1 MPVNFKKDLL
11 QKIENLKATNEAF
24 SKIISFDS
32 LSSVSRENP
41 LDFILDLF
49 ILLFGG
55 NKTKSDFIKF
65 LISEIKLL
73 NDDLFK
79 YFKENIVKFYQCKT
93 DTQIPAHFFQFKTF
107 KITEL
112 DFFGLLKIDPDSP
125 EGKSYYVD
133 YPDNLDK
140 LIYQAINNQGIEYNW
155 KSVLVIKYLNQELYV
170 KLDSSLQGKTIYNFV
185 NLYMSN
191 TVLFDNKVVV
201 SDLIDS
207 NFGVLTSK
215 LKNTLAN
222 FSKKNLNNQI
232 ELEIILERI
241 TDSFN
246 VDDSFFT
253 FDTEEVNDRAE
264 KRKDGYYEFIDCE
277 VNYVSYDYDLLQSF
291 MTDLINVSQYNEEIY
306 TINFDYLVNQT
317 SGMVL
322 PSDKQAYTD
331 NLFKLFFKIV
341 IKSITRNILTPKNI
355 LFIRLFALMS
365 INANI
370 GADFK
375 DFFKEHRKFLIDIIK
390 KRIIQAVIRYLVII
404 IIRELNEMIQEN
416 NLKKEQEQLRL
427 QILQIRSLLS
437 II

>member
-49 ILLFGG
+49 VLLFGG
-55 NKTKSDFIKF
+55 NKAKSEFIKF
-65 LISEIKLL
+65 LISELKLL

-79 YFKENIVKFYQCKT
+79 YFKENIVKYYQCKT
-93 DTQIPAHFFQFKTF
+93 DTLIPSHFFQFKIF

-155 KSVLVIKYLNQELYV
+155 KSILVIKYLNQDLYV
-170 KLDSSLQGKTIYNFV
+170 KLDDSLQGKTIYDFV
-185 NLYMSN
+185 TLYMNN
-191 TVLFDNKVVV
+191 TVFFDNIVVV
-201 SDLIDS
+201 SDLIDT

-222 FSKKNLNNQI
+222 FSKKNLNNQV

-253 FDTEEVNDRAE
+253 FDTEEVNDRVE

-291 MTDLINVSQYNEEIY
+291 VTDLINVSQYNEEIY

-322 PSDKQAYTD
+322 PSDKQTYADT
-331 NLFKLFFKIV
+331 LFKLFFKTV

-355 LFIRLFALMS
+355 LFIRMFALMS
-365 INANI
+365 VNVNI
-370 GADFK
+370 GSDFK
-375 DFFKEHRKFLIDIIK
+375 DFFKEHRKFLFDIIK
-390 KRIIQAVIRYLVII
+390 KRIIQAVIRYLVVI
-404 IIRELNEMIQEN
+404 IIRELNDIIQEN
-416 NLKKEQEQLRL
+416 NIKKEQEQLRL